1 VQKLTGWTRDAN
13 VLIMSELV
21 RGTTPWNL
29 SIGDYV
35 ISEDIKELNC
45 IYILFTYNS
54 INFNYEIN

>member
-1 VQKLTGWTRDAN
+1 
-13 VLIMSELV
+13 MSELV

-35 ISEDIKELNC
+35 ISGDIKELNC

-54 INFNYEIN
+54 LNFNYEIN